1 MLENISAGHIDHKA
15 KGLDSSQTRKAF
27 AETKL
32 TFVEPKLIKHGDATE
47 ITAAGFFGQF
57 SPGS

>member
-1 MLENISAGHIDHKA
+1 MLENISAGHIAHEA

-27 AETKL
+27 AEPKL
-32 TFVEPKLIKHGDATE
+32 TFVEPKLIEHGDATE

>member
-1 MLENISAGHIDHKA
+1 MLEKIPAGQIDHEA
-15 KGLDSSQTRKAF
+15 KGLDSSQTKKAF
-27 AETKL
+27 AEPKL

-57 SPGS
+57 SPG

>member
-1 MLENISAGHIDHKA
+1 MLEKIPAGHIDYEA
-15 KGLDSSQTRKAF
+15 KSINSSQARKAF
-27 AETKL
+27 AEPKL

-57 SPGS
+57 SPG